1 MMFILI
7 FQVNNLRSWVSCAA
21 MDTLLYMYVY
31 LQKDMDNQAERTGRV
46 LLLKIAQANAN
57 AFIQQQAN
65 LALEAMVKNCSP
77 SRVLTTL
84 LNTGLK

>member
-1 MMFILI
+1 MFLLT
-7 FQVNNLRSWVSCAA
+7 FQVNNLRSCVSCAA
-21 MDTLLYMYVY
+21 MDTLVYLYVY

-57 AFIQQQAN
+57 VFIQQQAN

-77 SRVLTTL
+77 GRVLTTL